1 MNCNNVIINGT
12 TIGHTGDTDL
22 MTLTSGNLT
31 VAGDVYI
38 GDSNKELRFYEGS
51 NYVGFEA
58 PALSANQ
65 IWVLPSADGSAN
77 QVLKTDGS
85 GTLSWATTSGAVS
98 AIANFAD
105 NRVVTASSATALN
118 GEAGLTFDGN
128 DLAVNRYVHCEGVGL
143 DPTDW
148 MSFSNNSRIMFT
160 VDNEERMR
168 INGDI
173 SGTALDSALE
183 VEGDIIA
190 FASTYSSDIA
200 LKENIN
206 PITNALDKLI
216 QLGGYTFDWKN
227 KKRGSSTGLIAQ
239 EVEKVLP
246 DLVKDQNGLHKHKTL
261 NYNGIIGLLVESIK
275 ELKNEVESL
284 KNSKS

>member
-1 MNCNNVIINGT
+1 M
-12 TIGHTGDTDL
+12 
-22 MTLTSGNLT
+22 
-31 VAGDVYI
+31 
-38 GDSNKELRFYEGS
+38 
-51 NYVGFEA
+51 
-58 PALSANQ
+58 
-65 IWVLPSADGSAN
+65 
-77 QVLKTDGS
+77 
-85 GTLSWATTSGAVS
+85 
-98 AIANFAD
+98 
-105 NRVVTASSATALN
+105 
-118 GEAGLTFDGN
+118 
-128 DLAVNRYVHCEGVGL
+128 
-143 DPTDW
+143 
-148 MSFSNNSRIMFT
+148 FS